1 MSNRPELLAPP
12 EIFYD
17 DSEARKYTSSSRII
31 DIQASERALELLA
44 LPVDGIPR
52 LLLDIGCG
60 SGLSGETLT
69 ENGHQ
74 WIGLDIS
81 QSMLNIALEREVE
94 GDLLLGDMGQDA
106 SFVPLRPYGW
116 DKGLAL
122 RPGIIDGAISISA
135 VQVSLSYAVDIYAFK
150 WRLACVVLFDEHWL
164 CNADKSSHEPRLRL
178 KAFFGSLYRCLA
190 RGARAVFQVY
200 PENIAQRELILRSAM
215 HTGFAGGVVM
225 DYPHSTK
232 SRKEY
237 LVLTCGPPSIS
248 TAVPRGEGE
257 DGESCSE
264 DESSEEN
271 QMVCISDRNR
281 PKKKQRISRKGKGRE
296 WIFKKKEQLRRK
308 GNAVPPDTRYTV
320 VKAVATPDSAVEL
333 PLTAD
338 NVESVLDDV
347 RPYLISDGGN
357 VALHEIDGNVVR
369 LKLQGACSSCSA
381 SVMTMKMGI
390 ERRLMEKIPEIV
402 AVEAVADEETGLE
415 LNRENIEKITE
426 PVNSSLMSL
435 SVTLGAWS
443 STCYKNSGTLSF
455 FYNLFFHGLAS
466 TFISAHGN
474 HYVTILAVTCLSVIA
489 SIDFILWDSFC
500 FLVKSLFTCIVCPS
514 PILRYSRVLEEIRPY
529 LVGAAGGSLEL
540 VEIEEPIVK
549 VRLTGPAAGVMT
561 VRVAVTQKLREK
573 IPAIAAVQL
582 L

>member
-31 DIQASERALELLA
+31 DIQARLSERALELLA

-81 QSMLNIALEREVE
+81 QSMLDIALEREVE

-106 SFVPLRPYGW
+106 SFVPLRPYVISEMLVFMLQ
-116 DKGLAL
+116 GLAL

-135 VQVSLSYAVDIYAFK
+135 VQVSLSYAVDIYAY
-150 WRLACVVLFDEHWL
+150 
-164 CNADKSSHEPRLRL
+164 KSSHEPRLRL

-215 HTGFAGGVVM
+215 HAGFAGGVVM

-237 LVLTCGPPSIS
+237 LVLTCGPPSLS
-248 TAVPRGEGE
+248 TAVPRGKGA

-281 PKKKQRISRKGKGRE
+281 PQKKQKLTRKGKGRD
-296 WIFKKKEQLRRK
+296 WIFRKKEQLRRK
-308 GNAVPPDTRYTV
+308 GNAVPPDTRYTGRKR
-320 VKAVATPDSAVEL
+320 KA
-333 PLTAD
+333 
-338 NVESVLDDV
+338 
-347 RPYLISDGGN
+347 R
-357 VALHEIDGNVVR
+357 
-369 LKLQGACSSCSA
+369 
-381 SVMTMKMGI
+381 
-390 ERRLMEKIPEIV
+390 
-402 AVEAVADEETGLE
+402 
-415 LNRENIEKITE
+415 
-426 PVNSSLMSL
+426 
-435 SVTLGAWS
+435 
-443 STCYKNSGTLSF
+443 F
-455 FYNLFFHGLAS
+455 
-466 TFISAHGN
+466 
-474 HYVTILAVTCLSVIA
+474 
-489 SIDFILWDSFC
+489 
-500 FLVKSLFTCIVCPS
+500 
-514 PILRYSRVLEEIRPY
+514 
-529 LVGAAGGSLEL
+529 
-540 VEIEEPIVK
+540 
-549 VRLTGPAAGVMT
+549 
-561 VRVAVTQKLREK
+561 
-573 IPAIAAVQL
+573 
-582 L
+582 